1 MKIVILGND
10 ARTLAML
17 SALQDDENQ
26 ILMAGT
32 KTNPQVPNL
41 AQWSVVADDTKQLID
56 LIRSWGPEI
65 VVIGPESYLTAIDI
79 NDKLSLVDML
89 ERSGIRVVAP
99 SYLPSQIE
107 LDKAWMVKLL
117 TKYGM
122 KKLLPKSSIFSGRRR
137 ISHVNGLINKWKE
150 VAVKPVGLTGGKGV
164 KIKITGFQFKNI
176 ADAKKYAG
184 ELLQNGQ
191 TVIIQQKFSGSEFS
205 LQAFVDINGHMI
217 FAPLVQDFKKL
228 YDNNRTPNPNT
239 GSMGSINNADGL
251 LSFVNEETL
260 KNAKEAMENIVA
272 AVAKES
278 GKPYKGPIYGQFMI
292 TSDNNLVVIEVNARL
307 GDPEA
312 INILSLLPEGKLME
326 IYQGIINGNLNEV
339 EANFRKKACVVKY
352 VVPAGY
358 PKSSRPVVI
367 RMRKTKLPVKLYYG
381 GVIENN
387 NRDLITTGSRAIAVV
402 AEGDNISEAANIVN
416 KAIPQI
422 FANCIEQLHWR
433 PDIGLE

>member
-10 ARTLAML
+10 ARTSAML
-17 SALQDDENQ
+17 STLRNEENQ
-26 ILMAGT
+26 ILVAGT

-41 AQWSVVADDTKQLID
+41 AQWSIVADKTEQLVD

-79 NDKLSLVDML
+79 NEKLSLVDML

-107 LDKAWMVKLL
+107 LNKAWMVKLL

-122 KKLLPKSSIFSGRRR
+122 KKLLPKSSIFSGKRR

-150 VAVKPVGLTGGKGV
+150 VVVKPVGLTGGKGV
-164 KIKITGFQFKNI
+164 RITGSQLKNI

-191 TVIIQQKFSGSEFS
+191 TVIIQQKLSGSEFS
-205 LQAFVDINGHMI
+205 LQAFVDINGHII

-228 YDNNRTPNPNT
+228 YGNDRTPNPNT
-239 GSMGSINNADGL
+239 GSMGSVSRADGL

-260 KNAKEAMENIVA
+260 KNAKGAMENIVIA
-272 AVAKES
+272 IAKET
-278 GKPYKGPIYGQFMI
+278 GKPYKGPIYGQFMV
-292 TSDNNLVVIEVNARL
+292 TSDGDLVIIEINARL

-312 INILSLLPEGKLME
+312 MNILPLLPDGQFMK
-326 IYQGIINGNLNEV
+326 ICQGIVIGNLDEI
-339 EANFRKKACVVKY
+339 EINFRKKACVVKY

-387 NRDLITTGSRAIAVV
+387 RDIVTTGSRAIAVA
-402 AEGDNISEAANIVN
+402 AEGDNIFEAANIVN
-416 KAIPQI
+416 KAVPQI
-422 FANCIEQLHWR
+422 FANCIKQLHWR